1 MRRTEQVQGLR
12 LMKFEEVY
20 GRTHRG
26 GLSQAEAAEV
36 LGVSERT
43 FRRWRDRYEAEG
55 ADGLYDRRLGRLSAR
70 RAPVDEVAR
79 VLELFDTRYW
89 DFTAKHF
96 HEKLVADHGFKRSYN
111 WLRLSLQAHGRRR
124 AAPRRGAHRRKRP
137 RRALPGMMLHQDGSS
152 HEWVPGR
159 WWDLIVTMDDATS
172 DIYSAFFVAEEGT
185 MSSFQGV
192 SEAIRAKG
200 LFCSLYADR
209 ASHYWNTPEAG
220 GKVDKDTPTQVG
232 RALAQL
238 GIELIPAY
246 SPEARGRSER
256 MFGTLQKRLP
266 QELRLAGITDMVE
279 ANRFLKEVFLP
290 QHNARFATP
299 AEDRGTAF
307 VPFTGALDDI
317 LCIHEERTVSNDN
330 TVRYKRLALQI
341 PAGRHRRHYVK
352 ARVRV
357 HEYPDGTM
365 AVFYHRAECLTH
377 VGDSQAVR
385 SLTQCGEPMRFAM
398 AAPIDLRNDFDSVS
412 LRRLAKRTRDATQS
426 RRLLALAEVY
436 DGGSRTDASR
446 IGGVGLQIIRD
457 WVLRFNARG
466 PDGLVD
472 GKSPGAPS
480 KLNADHRRALAE
492 VVEAGPV
499 PAVDGVVRWRRKD
512 LARWLL
518 ETFAISLDE
527 TTVGR
532 ELKALGFAKISARP
546 RHYAQNELAV
556 EAFKKNFPA
565 ELAKIRA
572 RLPKGVEIELWWQD
586 EARIGQK
593 NKLTRRWAR
602 RGTRPRAPR
611 DQRTEWA
618 YIFGAICPAKG
629 KGAGLVMP
637 WCDTDAMA
645 AHLIEISAAVDP
657 GAHAVLIVDQAG
669 WHLTPKLAIPDNI
682 TVLALPP
689 RSPELNPVENVWQFM
704 RDNWLSNR
712 IFKSYEDIV
721 ALCCQAWNNLIDQPW
736 KIMSLGMRKWA
747 HGF

>member
-279 ANRFLKEVFLP
+279 ANRFLKEVFL
-290 QHNARFATP
+290 
-299 AEDRGTAF
+299 
-307 VPFTGALDDI
+307 
-317 LCIHEERTVSNDN
+317 RT
-330 TVRYKRLALQI
+330 
-341 PAGRHRRHYVK
+341 
-352 ARVRV
+352 
-357 HEYPDGTM
+357 
-365 AVFYHRAECLTH
+365 
-377 VGDSQAVR
+377 
-385 SLTQCGEPMRFAM
+385 TQRP
-398 AAPIDLRNDFDSVS
+398 LRDP
-412 LRRLAKRTRDATQS
+412 
-426 RRLLALAEVY
+426 
-436 DGGSRTDASR
+436 G
-446 IGGVGLQIIRD
+446 
-457 WVLRFNARG
+457 RG
-466 PDGLVD
+466 PGHRLR
-472 GKSPGAPS
+472 GPSPARSTTSCASTRNAPS
-480 KLNADHRRALAE
+480 QTTTRCATSAWHFRS
-492 VVEAGPV
+492 P
-499 PAVDGVVRWRRKD
+499 PAATAAITSRPGSASTNTPTAQWPSSMDRDVWRD
-512 LARWLL
+512 
-518 ETFAISLDE
+518 
-527 TTVGR
+527 TTPMANR
-532 ELKALGFAKISARP
+532 STAKPARP
-546 RHYAQNELAV
+546 RDPLRRDRPAPCGQVDSRSATDHFPTGPETATEAV
-556 EAFKKNFPA
+556 NSY
-565 ELAKIRA
+565 
-572 RLPKGVEIELWWQD
+572 
-586 EARIGQK
+586 
-593 NKLTRRWAR
+593 
-602 RGTRPRAPR
+602 GT
-611 DQRTEWA
+611 
-618 YIFGAICPAKG
+618 
-629 KGAGLVMP
+629 
-637 WCDTDAMA
+637 
-645 AHLIEISAAVDP
+645 
-657 GAHAVLIVDQAG
+657 
-669 WHLTPKLAIPDNI
+669 
-682 TVLALPP
+682 
-689 RSPELNPVENVWQFM
+689 
-704 RDNWLSNR
+704 
-712 IFKSYEDIV
+712 
-721 ALCCQAWNNLIDQPW
+721 
-736 KIMSLGMRKWA
+736 
-747 HGF
+747 

>member
-1 MRRTEQVQGLR
+1 MSRSAPSGAGATATRRREPTV
-12 LMKFEEVY
+12 
-20 GRTHRG
+20 
-26 GLSQAEAAEV
+26 
-36 LGVSERT
+36 
-43 FRRWRDRYEAEG
+43 
-55 ADGLYDRRLGRLSAR
+55 LYDRRLGRLSAR

-299 AEDRGTAF
+299 AEDQGTAF

-365 AVFYHRAECLTH
+365 AVFHGPRCLARYHAD
-377 VGDSQAVR
+377 GQPIDSQTR
-385 SLTQCGEPMRFAM
+385 E
-398 AAPIDLRNDFDSVS
+398 AA
-412 LRRLAKRTRDATQS
+412 
-426 RRLLALAEVY
+426 
-436 DGGSRTDASR
+436 
-446 IGGVGLQIIRD
+446 
-457 WVLRFNARG
+457 
-466 PDGLVD
+466 
-472 GKSPGAPS
+472 
-480 KLNADHRRALAE
+480 
-492 VVEAGPV
+492 
-499 PAVDGVVRWRRKD
+499 
-512 LARWLL
+512 
-518 ETFAISLDE
+518 
-527 TTVGR
+527 
-532 ELKALGFAKISARP
+532 
-546 RHYAQNELAV
+546 
-556 EAFKKNFPA
+556 
-565 ELAKIRA
+565 
-572 RLPKGVEIELWWQD
+572 
-586 EARIGQK
+586 
-593 NKLTRRWAR
+593 
-602 RGTRPRAPR
+602 
-611 DQRTEWA
+611 
-618 YIFGAICPAKG
+618 
-629 KGAGLVMP
+629 
-637 WCDTDAMA
+637 
-645 AHLIEISAAVDP
+645 
-657 GAHAVLIVDQAG
+657 
-669 WHLTPKLAIPDNI
+669 
-682 TVLALPP
+682 
-689 RSPELNPVENVWQFM
+689 
-704 RDNWLSNR
+704 
-712 IFKSYEDIV
+712 
-721 ALCCQAWNNLIDQPW
+721 
-736 KIMSLGMRKWA
+736 
-747 HGF
+747 